1 MATVTLPTQ
10 VNWYGNFATFNPTPE
25 PPKYTE
31 AEFNYAVKTILSSN
45 SFGSTAVI
53 TDRGNPS
60 MVPPPLPLSD
70 WKAIRQRASQLM
82 ATGRTSWDSMIGA
95 PWLDDGGPC
104 LAYFAARERGELHMA
119 FGHCSPLGE
128 EIYRS
133 MMHTVR
139 YMHARNGNPIDTI
152 DRIIA
157 NLEEHETPPTIEP
170 TPEEEPK
177 PEVAEPEAILV

>member
-1 MATVTLPTQ
+1 
-10 VNWYGNFATFNPTPE
+10 
-25 PPKYTE
+25 
-31 AEFNYAVKTILSSN
+31 
-45 SFGSTAVI
+45 
-53 TDRGNPS
+53 

-70 WKAIRQRASQLM
+70 WKAIRQRASQL
-82 ATGRTSWDSMIGA
+82 AAQGVTTWDGMVGS
-95 PWLDDGGPC
+95 PWLHDGGPC
-104 LAYFAARERGELHMA
+104 LGYFAARARGEYLV
-119 FGHCSPLGE
+119 FGHCSQIGE

-139 YMHARNGNPIDTI
+139 CMSTGCINPIDTI